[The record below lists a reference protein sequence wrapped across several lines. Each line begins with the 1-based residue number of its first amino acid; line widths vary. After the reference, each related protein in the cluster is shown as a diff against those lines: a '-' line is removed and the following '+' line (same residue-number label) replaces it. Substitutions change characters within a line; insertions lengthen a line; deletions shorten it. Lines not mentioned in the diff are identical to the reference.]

1 MTKLTLREVLRH
13 PATLAS
19 SVVAVV
25 VGALNLPVLGAFAT
39 VAWTKAASIF
49 TALSVAGFSLAPRVA
64 FLPEEPLTI
73 LAIGAGLLYVGKIG
87 YGVYQNL
94 DTRL

>member
-1 MTKLTLREVLRH
+1 MTKLTLREAVSH
-13 PATLAS
+13 PATVAS
-19 SVVAVV
+19 TLVAVV
-25 VGALNLPVLGAFAT
+25 GGALNLPVFGALAT
-39 VAWTKAASIF
+39 VAWAKAASIF

-64 FLPEEPLTI
+64 FLPEGMLTA
-73 LAIGAGLLYVGKIG
+73 LAIAAGLLYVAKIA